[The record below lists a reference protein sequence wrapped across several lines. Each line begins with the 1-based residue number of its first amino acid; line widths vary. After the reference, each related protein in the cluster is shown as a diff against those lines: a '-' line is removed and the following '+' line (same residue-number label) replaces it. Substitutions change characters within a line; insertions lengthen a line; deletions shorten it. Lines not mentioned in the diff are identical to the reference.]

1 MFTQEELYQM
11 RVALELYERFLLESL
26 RKPLNQES
34 ASVFSGQL
42 AVVISAFFKLK
53 SYELRHAD

>member
-1 MFTQEELYQM
+1 MFTQDELYQM

-26 RKPLNQES
+26 RKPLS
-34 ASVFSGQL
+34 RDAASVFSGQL

-53 SYELRHAD
+53 NYELRDAD